1 MEMTDRD
8 GFEEPIKGADA
19 GKPTE
24 EAHERAELGSTV

>member
-8 GFEEPIKGADA
+8 GYEAPKEGEDA

-24 EAHERAELGSTV
+24 EAHKRAELGSSI

>member
-8 GFEEPIKGADA
+8 HYEAPKEGAES

-24 EAHERAELGSTV
+24 EAHYRAELGSTV